1 MLVSYGL
8 VIFFFRILL
17 MMRSLYDVETKFA
30 MLNKCISKKYDN
42 YEEDVHR
49 QFDYS

>member
-1 MLVSYGL
+1 MVVTYGL
-8 VIFFFRILL
+8 VIFFSNFVDDAKFI
-17 MMRSLYDVETKFA
+17 DVETKFA